1 MQYTRVIEW
10 PVVST
15 EPLVFTGGVAWFRL
29 MNDPSFVWRPNLIY
43 GIKAGLL
50 TDFTSVPRLLRPI
63 VGQVGLHSAAAVFHD
78 AGYARK
84 LLIQSNGGTW
94 RAAILTR
101 ADADLMFL
109 DLLACA
115 RMGLA
120 LRLLV
125 WLAVRLGGRQAWIMK
140 HAS

>member
-1 MQYTRVIEW
+1 MKYTRVIEW

-15 EPLVFTGGVAWFRL
+15 EPLAFTGGVAWFRL
-29 MNDPSFVWRPNLIY
+29 MNDSSFVWRPNLIY
-43 GIKAGLL
+43 GVKAGLL
-50 TDFTSVPRLLRPI
+50 TDFASVPRLLRPI

-78 AGYARK
+78 ASYARK
-84 LLIQSNGGTW
+84 LLVKRNGEAW
-94 RAAILTR
+94 LPALLTR
-101 ADADLMFL
+101 ADADLMLL

-125 WLAVRLGGRQAWIMK
+125 WLAVRLGGRQAWVLGG
-140 HAS
+140 